1 MYATNVKKKK
11 CTRFLLVAAGVL
23 VAAFVA
29 LVGVALVGND
39 FRFSE
44 RLVSIPGP
52 EGNLDGV
59 LTLPEDGAARGVVL
73 MVHGDA
79 AAEATQGGFY
89 DPWFEGAADAGFA
102 TISWSKPGVEGS
114 DGNWLSQSM
123 SDRAAEVEAVL
134 DWAEQHDG
142 VPTDSIVLWGA
153 SQAGWVLPKVVAARA
168 DVDGVVAVGPA
179 INWLRQGRFN
189 LLAELDHDHASTQE
203 RERAI
208 DESDQT
214 RELLERGASYEDY
227 LAATDSADPMSEDRW
242 GFVLRNF
249 GADAEADLVAAADR
263 DVLVHLMV
271 GTHDRN
277 VDIAET
283 EEVYRSIFGSSL
295 SVTHLDGA
303 HSLAR
308 TVMEDNDV
316 VGLATAVFWPRAL
329 LAPGA
334 IDDYSSFLSTVK

>member
-1 MYATNVKKKK
+1 MDIKKR
-11 CTRFLLVAAGVL
+11 TRFLLIAAGAL
-23 VAAFVA
+23 VATLIA
-29 LVGVALVGND
+29 LAGVALVGND

-44 RLVSIPGP
+44 HLVSIPGP
-52 EGNLDGV
+52 EGTLNGV

-79 AAEATQGGFY
+79 AVEATQDGFY
-89 DPWFEGAADAGFA
+89 DPWFEGAVDAGFA
-102 TISWSKPGVEGS
+102 TISWSKPGVKGS
-114 DGNWLSQSM
+114 DGNWLTQSM
-123 SDRAAEVEAVL
+123 SDRAAEVEVVL
-134 DWAEQHDG
+134 DWAEQRDD
-142 VPTDSIVLWGA
+142 VPTDFIVLWGA
-153 SQAGWVLPKVVAARA
+153 SQAGWVLPKVVAARS
-168 DVDGVVAVGPA
+168 DIDGVVAVGPA

-189 LLAELDHDHASTQE
+189 LLAELDHDNASAQE

-208 DESDQT
+208 EESDQT

-242 GFVLRNF
+242 GFVMRNF
-249 GADAEADLVAAADR
+249 GADAEADLVAAASR
-263 DVLVHLMV
+263 EIPVHLMV

-283 EEVYRSIFGSSL
+283 EEVYSSIFGPSL
-295 SVTHLDGA
+295 TVTHLDGA

-308 TVMEDNDV
+308 TVMEDNDT

-334 IDDYSSFLSTVK
+334 IDDYSGFLSTVR